1 MVKKKEQI
9 HDSYEDIYKIILEDI
24 KHISI
29 NGFNIRLK
37 RLDLF

>member
-1 MVKKKEQI
+1 MVKKKAQI
-9 HDSYEDIYKIILEDI
+9 HDSYEDIYKIILEGI

-29 NGFNIRLK
+29 NRFSIRVK